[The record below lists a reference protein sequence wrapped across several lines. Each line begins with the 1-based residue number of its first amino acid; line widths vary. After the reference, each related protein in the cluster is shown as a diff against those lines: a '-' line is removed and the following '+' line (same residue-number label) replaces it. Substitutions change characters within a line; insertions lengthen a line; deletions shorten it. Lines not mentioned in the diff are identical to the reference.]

1 MQALHHKREPCIPAA
16 VKPSGMIVS
25 SLSIVSH
32 MSQTQERTKAL
43 YYAKATLWDFS
54 DHLWC
59 LLCKDLTDE
68 DSCLFS
74 PFIVIL

>member
-1 MQALHHKREPCIPAA
+1 MQALHQKREPCIPAA

-43 YYAKATLWDFS
+43 YYAEATLWDLLLNSNFRPFMMFS
-54 DHLWC
+54 L
-59 LLCKDLTDE
+59 
-68 DSCLFS
+68 
-74 PFIVIL
+74 